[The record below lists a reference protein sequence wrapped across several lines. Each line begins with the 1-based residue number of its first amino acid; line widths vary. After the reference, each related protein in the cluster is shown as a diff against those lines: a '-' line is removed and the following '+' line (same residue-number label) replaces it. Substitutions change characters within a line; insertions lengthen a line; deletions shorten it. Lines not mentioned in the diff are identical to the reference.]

1 MYSSSPTVAGLVQQ
15 SMPMAAI
22 FLRNKF
28 IAWFAV
34 IQNFHYVLNTDYDEL
49 KLSSTT
55 KSSDPLS
62 VMDQSPMI
70 RFFMAIAGLVA
81 CYLDMVFPQK
91 PLPPRDSS
99 STTTTTA
106 TTATTATATVSAA
119 EHEAAVSTSTA
130 ETIVTETPADSEL

>member
-106 TTATTATATVSAA
+106 TTATVSAA

>member
-106 TTATTATATVSAA
+106 TTATVSAA
-119 EHEAAVSTSTA
+119 EHEAAVSTSAA
-130 ETIVTETPADSEL
+130 ETIVAETPADSEL

>member
-99 STTTTTA
+99 TTTTTTA
-106 TTATTATATVSAA
+106 TTATVSAA

>member
-62 VMDQSPMI
+62 IMDQSPMI
-70 RFFMAIAGLVA
+70 RFFMSIAGLVA

-91 PLPPRDSS
+91 PLPPKDSS
-99 STTTTTA
+99 STTTTG
-106 TTATTATATVSAA
+106 TATATVSAA
-119 EHEAAVSTSTA
+119 EHESAVSTSTA
-130 ETIVTETPADSEL
+130 ETIAADTQADSEL

>member
-22 FLRNKF
+22 FLRNRF

-62 VMDQSPMI
+62 IMDQSPMI
-70 RFFMAIAGLVA
+70 RFFMSIAGLVA

-91 PLPPRDSS
+91 PLPPKDSS
-99 STTTTTA
+99 STTTTG
-106 TTATTATATVSAA
+106 TATATVSAA
-119 EHEAAVSTSTA
+119 EHESAVSTSTA
-130 ETIVTETPADSEL
+130 ETIAADTQADSEL

>member
-22 FLRNKF
+22 FLRNRF

-62 VMDQSPMI
+62 IMDQSPMI
-70 RFFMAIAGLVA
+70 RFFMSIAGLVA

-91 PLPPRDSS
+91 PLPPKDSS
-99 STTTTTA
+99 STTTTG
-106 TTATTATATVSAA
+106 TATATVSAA